1 MSRFGLGGL
10 GCAVVRLVTVLRQDI
25 LSMCLEAGMLAAV
38 LRWDEFIKARAEGMC
53 RNIIGDETRNIQKS
67 SMLGL
72 KDGFFFSWQQSN
84 WKVLGIKIIFFNLW
98 LRKTSNKNMIVV
110 WEQPVRSALWK
121 GIKDRL

>member
-10 GCAVVRLVTVLRQDI
+10 GCAVVRLVTVLWQDI

-72 KDGFFFSWQQSN
+72 KDGFFFLDN
-84 WKVLGIKIIFFNLW
+84 RVIGRF
-98 LRKTSNKNMIVV
+98 
-110 WEQPVRSALWK
+110 WE
-121 GIKDRL
+121 